1 MVTSPIATLIQPA
14 LERGAVEESEV
25 GQMRQRWRAGE
36 PLQAADADA
45 LFALQGMLAGRDAGF
60 NTLFEDMLTSYMLEN
75 GAPRGSISKEQSDW
89 LLSMLD
95 GGEGLVANAAEL
107 EMLIRLIEKADS
119 VPAALASF
127 ALHQI
132 QHSAMTGEGPAALGR
147 IHFSRVVDSR
157 DVANLARLF
166 QVARGDKRRIISR
179 PEADILFEMAEGCTG
194 GNDPAWDGLFA
205 EAIQAHLLATNL
217 PNDTHGLSMATP
229 VVLADRDSAWLS
241 RRIQHDGVVS
251 RAERALL
258 ALVDPRQMAATNNWD
273 KSISQMI

>member
-1 MVTSPIATLIQPA
+1 MVTSPSAIPMQPA
-14 LERGAVEESEV
+14 LERGAIEESEIA
-25 GQMRQRWRAGE
+25 QMRQRWQSGE

-45 LFALQGMLAGRDAGF
+45 LFSLQGRLAGRNTAF
-60 NTLFEDMLTSYMLEN
+60 NALFADMLTAYILET
-75 GAPRGSISKEQSDW
+75 GEPKGSISREQGAW

-107 EMLIRLIEKADS
+107 EMLIRLIETADS
-119 VPAALASF
+119 IPAELASF

-132 QHSAMTGEGPAALGR
+132 LHSAMTGEGPAALGR
-147 IHFSRVVDSR
+147 IHFSRVVDAR

-166 QVARGDKRRIISR
+166 QVAKADKRRIISR

-194 GNDPAWDGLFA
+194 ANDPAWDGLFA
-205 EAIQAHLLATNL
+205 ETIQAHLLATNM
-217 PNDTHGLSMATP
+217 PHDTESLSTKTP
-229 VVLADRDSAWLS
+229 VILDARDSAWLS

-258 ALVDPRQMAATNNWD
+258 ALVDPRQMAATNNWN
-273 KSISQMI
+273 KSICQMI